1 MTPASLKEG
10 SEGAA
15 LMTMSRAISAGQAL
29 DYYQQ
34 EFTNAK
40 ENYYSEAG
48 EVKGRW
54 SGRLADKWELK
65 GEVTS
70 EQYERLV
77 AGQDPRTGEQL
88 VQSVKVRETVNEF
101 GEKVVTSE
109 HRAGWDATISAPKSV
124 SLAALVGDDKRVREA
139 HRESVD
145 EALKGFEEYLQ
156 ARGGGDKPAI
166 TTGEMVAAQFE
177 HTSSRPDRIN
187 GYAAPQLHTH
197 VVIFNMTQTE
207 DGKVRSVQPLELYR
221 SQRYATAIYR
231 AHLAEKLQGLG
242 YEIEVDP
249 RTGAPEIKGF
259 SQEYLQ
265 ASSPRREEVVMEA
278 EQIKERLEREGST
291 VSDNARLKQAAA
303 HNDRKSKR
311 YDRAEMRE
319 RALAMDAKHN
329 DQARNLVTE
338 AQQRLPIRLAQDDIA
353 TRAQEAVTFA
363 RDNAVEREAVADMRQ
378 IMTDALRRNLGRT
391 TVDAVTKDLR
401 LRQER
406 GGAFIDIAREQ
417 RPPEATTER
426 MVRMEQENIQT
437 VIDGKGMSPP
447 IVRASRVKDVV
458 ANAAQSNQLKLN
470 VNQQSAVET
479 ILSSEDRIVGLQG
492 GAGTGKTTTLSVL
505 RGALDKEGY
514 EVRGFAP
521 TTRAAQQLAES
532 GIETETLQK
541 FLRRRQ
547 QPASDKRLFVVDESS
562 LASTKQ
568 LNKFFARLK
577 PEDKVLLV
585 GDVRQHQAVE
595 AGSPFEQL
603 QQHGMTTAKLSE
615 IVRQRDAELK
625 QTVEKLSSRQIQEA
639 LTELDSRGKVI
650 EIPNERERLE
660 AMAQDYCKSATN
672 TLVISP
678 ANRERV
684 SLNELIH
691 RQLQRQGN
699 VSNDEQQMKVYV
711 NRQDMTG
718 PERTFANSYR
728 PDQDIIRYNHASKVY
743 KVNVGDYAKVT
754 GTDHETNEITVRFDN
769 GRILTYDP
777 TRLSGVSV
785 YKEAERAF
793 AEGDRIQFRA
803 PFTDKRIVNGELGSI
818 TKLEPEQMRVTL
830 DSGRE
835 VSFDP
840 QQFRHLDYGYAVTSH
855 SSQGLTVDRVL
866 VNADARESLQ
876 LLNDRMAYVAV
887 SRAREEALIYT
898 DSASNLH
905 ETLNR
910 GTDKEMA
917 LKALKD
923 RLHDVQQ
930 DRDPATHDPLAP
942 QSQKQEHGMD
952 QGTTQIDPT
961 QAKAAELAVESEQA
975 EIGAALLL

>member
-1 MTPASLKEG
+1 M
-10 SEGAA
+10 
-15 LMTMSRAISAGQAL
+15 MTMSRAISAGQAL

-34 EFTNAK
+34 EFTNSGD
-40 ENYYSEAG
+40 NYYSEAG
-48 EVKGRW
+48 DVKGRW
-54 SGRLADKWELK
+54 SGRLAEEWDLK
-65 GEVTS
+65 GEVSS

-88 VQSVKVRETVNEF
+88 VKSVSARETVNEF
-101 GEKVVTSE
+101 GETIVTSE

-124 SLAALVGDDKRVREA
+124 SLAALVGNDERVRVA

-166 TTGEMVAAQFE
+166 TTGKMVAAQFE
-177 HTSSRPDRIN
+177 HTSSRPDRLN

-197 VVIFNMTQTE
+197 TVVFNLTPTE

-231 AHLAEKLQGLG
+231 AHLAEKLQALG

-259 SQEYLQ
+259 SQHYLQ
-265 ASSPRREEVVMEA
+265 ESSPRREEVLKQA
-278 EQIKERLEREGST
+278 EQIKERLEREGNT

-303 HNDRKSKR
+303 HNDRKSKH
-311 YDRAEMRE
+311 YNRAEMRE

-329 DQARNLVTE
+329 DQARLISAD
-338 AQQRLPIRLAQDDIA
+338 AQQRQPLRLAQEELA
-353 TRAQEAVTFA
+353 SRAQEAVTFA

-378 IMTDALRRNLGRT
+378 VVTDALRRNLGRT
-391 TVDAVTKDLR
+391 TVEAVTTELR
-401 LRQER
+401 VRQER
-406 GGAFIDIAREQ
+406 GEFIDILRAQ
-417 RPPEATTER
+417 RPAAATTER
-426 MVRMEQENIQT
+426 MVRMEKENIQT
-437 VIDGKGMSPP
+437 VIDGKGASPAV
-447 IVRASRVKDVV
+447 VRASRVKDVV
-458 ANAAQSNQLKLN
+458 ANAGESKQLRLN
-470 VNQQSAVET
+470 ANQQSAIET
-479 ILSSEDRIVGLQG
+479 ILSSDDRIVGLQG
-492 GAGTGKTTTLSVL
+492 GAGTGKTTALSVL
-505 RGALDKEGY
+505 REAAEKAGY
-514 EVRGFAP
+514 QVRGFAP

-532 GIETETLQK
+532 GIQTETLQK
-541 FLRRRQ
+541 FLCQRLERT
-547 QPASDKRLFVVDESS
+547 PTAKRLFVVDESS

-568 LNKFFARLK
+568 LNKFFARLDSA
-577 PEDKVLLV
+577 DKVLLV

-603 QQHGMTTAKLSE
+603 QQAGMTTAKLNE
-615 IVRQRDAELK
+615 IVRQRDPDLK
-625 QTVEKLSSRQIQEA
+625 QTVEKLSTRQVSEA
-639 LTELDSRGKVI
+639 VNELDRRGKVI
-650 EIPNERERLE
+650 EIADERERL
-660 AMAQDYCKSATN
+660 ASIAQDYCQSPTN

-684 SLNELIH
+684 QLNSLIH
-691 RQLQRQGN
+691 RQLQQDGK
-699 VSNDEQQMKVYV
+699 VSRDDHELKVYV

-718 PERTFANSYR
+718 TERTFANSYR
-728 PDQDIIRYNHASKVY
+728 PGEDIVRYNRASKVF
-743 KVNVGDYAKVT
+743 KVDVGEYAKVLDT
-754 GTDHETNEITVRFDN
+754 NHEQNEITVRFDD

-777 TRLSGVSV
+777 TRFSGVSV
-785 YKEAERAF
+785 YNEAERIF

-803 PFTDKRIVNGELGSI
+803 PFADKRIVNGELGSI
-818 TKLEPEQMRVTL
+818 TRLEHEQMRVAL

-835 VSFDP
+835 VTFDP
-840 QQFRHLDYGYAVTSH
+840 QQFRHIDHGYAVTSH

-866 VNADARESLQ
+866 VNADTRESLQ

-887 SRAREEALIYT
+887 SRARTEALIYT
-898 DSASNLH
+898 DSAASLR

-917 LKALKD
+917 LKAMNE
-923 RLHDVQQ
+923 RLRDVRQEHA
-930 DRDPATHDPLAP
+930 PANHDPLAP
-942 QSQKQEHGMD
+942 QQQANTEHDMD
-952 QGTTQIDPT
+952 HGTTRIDPT
-961 QAKAAELAVESEQA
+961 QAKAAELVVESEPV